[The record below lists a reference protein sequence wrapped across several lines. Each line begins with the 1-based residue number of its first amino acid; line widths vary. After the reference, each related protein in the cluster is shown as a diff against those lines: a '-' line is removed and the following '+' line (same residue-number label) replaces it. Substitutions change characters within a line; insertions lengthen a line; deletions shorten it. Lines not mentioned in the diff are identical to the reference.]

1 MRLAILA
8 SMAFLSNNVWAQK
21 FPVGV
26 VSVQDTV
33 KSAQVGVISS
43 VAIDGGHGVQFSG
56 ISNTSGL
63 NFNGLQLSNMIF
75 NERAAIVYHF
85 TPRYNIGASIIMSNS
100 FYDNGDIKFNQNK
113 YLARAFFGVRL

>member
-1 MRLAILA
+1 MCLAILA

-63 NFNGLQLSNMIF
+63 NFNGLQLSTTSNITNGM
-75 NERAAIVYHF
+75 ERGMQLSGILNV
-85 TPRYNIGASIIMSNS
+85 
-100 FYDNGDIKFNQNK
+100 
-113 YLARAFFGVRL
+113 